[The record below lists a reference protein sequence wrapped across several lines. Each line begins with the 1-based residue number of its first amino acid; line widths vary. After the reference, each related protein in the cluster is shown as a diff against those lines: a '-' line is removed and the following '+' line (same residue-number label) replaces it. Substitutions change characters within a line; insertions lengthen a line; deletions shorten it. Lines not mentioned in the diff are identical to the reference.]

1 MHWELCFSS
10 AGFSLWA
17 GKERRK
23 MKKISKE
30 QAKQI
35 FEVIGYTI
43 TMCSYGTTGQ
53 EPDCEDVNEL
63 TRIIFCDYLENVK
76 GITEIEN

>member
-1 MHWELCFSS
+1 
-10 AGFSLWA
+10 
-17 GKERRK
+17 

-30 QAKQI
+30 QAEQI

-63 TRIIFCDYLENVK
+63 TRIIFCEYLENVK
-76 GITEIEN
+76 GVTEIEN

>member
-1 MHWELCFSS
+1 
-10 AGFSLWA
+10 
-17 GKERRK
+17 

-30 QAKQI
+30 QAEQI

-43 TMCSYGTTGQ
+43 AMCSYWTTGQ

-76 GITEIEN
+76 GVTEIEN